1 MVTPN
6 LVIFDLC
13 DTLYDVNTTV
23 GFIQQYQSRRR
34 LKGIERTLRRWTSK
48 SSPSFYLGAITHRLF
63 GMDIARRRIIAA
75 LAGEPKASL
84 VEAAQD
90 YARNILP
97 SHENR
102 PLHDRLKNHLAAGD
116 RVMLLS
122 NSIDL
127 VVAEIALM
135 LGVEWR
141 ASKLGFDGERCT
153 GKLERDFTGRKSSAI
168 RDLIESARKIYVYTD
183 NQSDRDLIAIADF
196 ATIVIPHGRTDVAW
210 GGSRCDYVRL

>member
-6 LVIFDLC
+6 LVIFDIC

-23 GFIQQYQSRRR
+23 GFIQHYHSRHQ
-34 LKGIERTLRRWTSK
+34 LKGIGRTLRRWTSR
-48 SSPSFYLGAITHRLF
+48 SSLSFYLGAITHRLF

-75 LAGEPKASL
+75 LAGEPRASL
-84 VEAAQD
+84 VEAARD

-102 PLHDRLKNHLAAGD
+102 PLHDRLKAHLAEGD
-116 RVMLLS
+116 RVVLLS

-127 VVAEIALM
+127 VVAEIASN

-141 ASKLGFDGERCT
+141 APKLGFDGDRCT
-153 GKLERDFTGRKSSAI
+153 GKLEEDLTGRKASAI
-168 RDLIESARKIYVYTD
+168 HDLIESAGRLFVYTD

-196 ATIVIPHGRTDVAW
+196 ATIVIPRGGADVRW
-210 GGSRCDYVRL
+210 GGSRCEYVRL

>member
-6 LVIFDLC
+6 LVIFDIC

-23 GFIQQYQSRRR
+23 GFIQHYHLRHP
-34 LKGIERTLRRWTSK
+34 LKGIGRTLRRWTSK
-48 SSPSFYLGAITHRLF
+48 SSPSFYLGAIAHRLF

-75 LAGEPKASL
+75 LAGEPRASL
-84 VEAAQD
+84 VEAARD

-102 PLHDRLKNHLAAGD
+102 PLHDRLEAHLTADD
-116 RVMLLS
+116 RVVLLS

-127 VVAEIALM
+127 VVAEIASN
-135 LGVEWR
+135 LGVEWC
-141 ASKLGFDGERCT
+141 ASKLGFDGDRCT
-153 GKLERDFTGRKSSAI
+153 GKLAEDLTGRKASTI
-168 RDLIESARKIYVYTD
+168 RNLIERAGRIFVYTD

-196 ATIVIPHGRTDVAW
+196 ATIVIPRGRADIPW
-210 GGSRCDYVRL
+210 GGSGCDYVRL